1 MKTPYQKIMKIT
13 LLDENRINV
22 ILETFL
28 NQLTILKRVLLK

>member
-22 ILETFL
+22 ILEIFS
-28 NQLTILKRVLLK
+28 NQLKILKRVLLK

>member
-22 ILETFL
+22 ILEIFS

>member
-22 ILETFL
+22 MLEIFS